1 LADSKVAIKDR
12 IQLIYILEEIQMT
25 HANKTFAPVDEMM
38 PAGKLF
44 VFGLQHVLA
53 MYAGAVA
60 VPLIVAG
67 AAGLSKSQTAFLINA
82 DLFTCGLATLLQT
95 LGIWKIGI
103 KIPVI
108 QGVTFAAVT
117 PMVMMATSGGMPL
130 IFGSV
135 IAAGL
140 FTFLIAPY
148 FSKLIRFFPPIV
160 TGCIITIIGISL
172 LPVGANWAAGGIGNE
187 HYGSGTFIG
196 VAAIVLLVILLI
208 NKYFTGFVAHISVLI
223 GLAVGLIVAIP
234 FGLVN
239 FSGVASAAWVGF
251 DYPFAFGPP
260 KFEYGA
266 ILAMILVMLV
276 VMVESTGDFLAIGQ
290 IVGKKIGEKEL
301 ASGLR
306 ADGLAT
312 MLGGVF
318 NAFPYTAFAQNVG
331 LVALTGIKSR
341 FVVAMAGIILV
352 LMGLIPKLATII
364 ASLPNAVLGGAGI
377 AMFGIVAASGIK
389 SLSKVD
395 FEKNTNNI
403 FIVAISIG
411 VGLIPMV
418 APKFFQFFPVWSQTI
433 LHSGITLG
441 SIAAILLN
449 AFFNGGQGQGN
460 IENLKDNAGMV
471 S

>member
-1 LADSKVAIKDR
+1 MADTNTQI
-12 IQLIYILEEIQMT
+12 
-25 HANKTFAPVDEMM
+25 APVDEMM
-38 PAGKLF
+38 PTGKLF
-44 VFGLQHVLA
+44 ILGLQHVLA

-60 VPLIVAG
+60 VPLIIAG
-67 AAGLSKSQTAFLINA
+67 AAGLTKSQTAFLINA

-117 PMVMMATSGGMPL
+117 PMVIMATSGGMPL

-135 IAAGL
+135 MAAGL

-148 FSKLIRFFPPIV
+148 FSKLIHFFPPIV
-160 TGCIITIIGISL
+160 TGSIITIIGISL
-172 LPVGANWAAGGIGNE
+172 LPVAANWAAGGIGNPN
-187 HYGSGTFIG
+187 YGAGSFIAI
-196 VAAIVLLVILLI
+196 AAIVLLTILLV

-223 GLAVGLIVAIP
+223 GLVVGLIVAIP
-234 FGLVN
+234 FGLVS
-239 FSGVASAAWVGF
+239 FSGVADASWVGL
-251 DYPFAFGPP
+251 DYPFAFGMP
-260 KFEYGA
+260 KFEVGA
-266 ILAMILVMLV
+266 ILAMILVMVV

-341 FVVAMAGIILV
+341 FVVAMAGAILV

-389 SLSKVD
+389 ALSKVD
-395 FEKNTNNI
+395 FENNKNNI

-411 VGLIPMV
+411 IGLIPLV
-418 APKFFQFFPVWSQTI
+418 APKFFQVFPDWSQTV

-441 SIAAILLN
+441 SITAILLN
-449 AFFNGGQGQGN
+449 AFFNGSKGEGN
-460 IENLKDNAGMV
+460 KVEVK
-471 S
+471 